1 MARSAPFNSVTQPYA
16 IRVDDFADSA
26 SLKMIPLLHALSHTH
41 SDHIIGLSSK
51 SFGCCVICSPDA
63 KEMLLRHEVFAE
75 RQLKEMDIR
84 AENVRTYRHLKVP
97 PRTMDDGTVFYNG
110 ARDLLVSPK
119 VPNTRE
125 SNL

>member
-1 MARSAPFNSVTQPYA
+1 M
-16 IRVDDFADSA
+16 
-26 SLKMIPLLHALSHTH
+26 
-41 SDHIIGLSSK
+41 
-51 SFGCCVICSPDA
+51 ICSPDA